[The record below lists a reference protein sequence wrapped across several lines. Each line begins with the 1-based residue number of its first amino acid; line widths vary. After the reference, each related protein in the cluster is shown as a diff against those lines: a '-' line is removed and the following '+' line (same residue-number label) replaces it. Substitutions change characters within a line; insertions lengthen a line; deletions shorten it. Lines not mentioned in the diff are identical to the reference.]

1 MLGEG
6 KVSTP
11 YAESAAPRE
20 ASPNSAFAGDVRCR
34 RPSAGAEELIS
45 MAFSL
50 ICSSFDG
57 CPPAAGVAIDT
68 YLRPQTNQTQ
78 SIEKRI
84 PVSQF

>member
-1 MLGEG
+1 
-6 KVSTP
+6 
-11 YAESAAPRE
+11 
-20 ASPNSAFAGDVRCR
+20 
-34 RPSAGAEELIS
+34 